1 MTHFLLLFK
10 KHCSSHKKKTACHE
24 YLDIWASVKEM
35 AGLHIQV
42 LRAMA
47 AIFVFGY
54 ICCIWYSVVVP
65 VWEPCCVFFLSC
77 VTSSP
82 WYCNPC
88 SLQSVWFHCA
98 MTSFSVV
105 SEVISSLWY
114 PGACWDLQ
122 EWRVLM
128 LLITY
133 NIKVLFVIELWTLTL
148 LRVLSHFENI
158 LIKMSIWPG
167 RLKLLP
173 NFTTSKL
180 LSLFSTS
187 CRQKLDIKVGYQL
200 KK

>member
-1 MTHFLLLFK
+1 MSWILRHLSICKRNGWFVYSSIACNGCYLCIWLYLLYMMQCG
-10 KHCSSHKKKTACHE
+10 CSSIRT
-24 YLDIWASVKEM
+24 M
-35 AGLHIQV
+35 
-42 LRAMA
+42 LR
-47 AIFVFGY
+47 
-54 ICCIWYSVVVP
+54 
-65 VWEPCCVFFLSC
+65 FFLSC